1 VRKCFARVAGT
12 GWVLSVLLANQAAAQ
27 TPVAPVEHV
36 DFNRPEAWALKYFT
50 STTLLTGLDTPGDS
64 RPGAIT
70 VGAALSALPALNAA
84 ERRVGFNGT
93 KEEDLNKAP
102 IFARALIKFSLPSQL
117 TLTVAF
123 SPPIAAFGLTP
134 RLLAGAVERPLYQR
148 NGWSLGWRTY
158 GQVGTVSGA
167 FTCPTKV
174 LKFAAGSEN
183 NSYGCDAESSDVA
196 TLRYAGAE
204 LGAARKVAALGK
216 IVPHVTIGANY
227 INSVFQVQADT
238 FGFVDRTRLQA
249 SGATW
254 SLSAGAGYALTSRLA
269 LAADVFY
276 SPLFV
281 QPRSGA
287 AVSNR
292 SLLTARG
299 LLTYRVR

>member
-1 VRKCFARVAGT
+1 MLL
-12 GWVLSVLLANQAAAQ
+12 VLSANWAAAQ
-27 TPVAPVEHV
+27 TPNASAEHI

-50 STTLLTGLDTPGDS
+50 STTLLSGLDAPGEA
-64 RPGAIT
+64 RPGAVA
-70 VGAALSALPALNAA
+70 VGADLAALPTLTAA
-84 ERRVGFNGT
+84 EQRVGFDGT

-102 IFARALIKFSLPSQL
+102 VFARAHVAVGLPWRL
-117 TLTVAF
+117 TLTAAF
-123 SPPIAAFGLTP
+123 SPPIGAFGLTP
-134 RLLAGAVERPLYQR
+134 RLLAGAVERPLYER
-148 NGWSLGWRTY
+148 DGWSLRWRTY

-167 FTCPTKV
+167 FTCPTTV
-174 LKFAAGSEN
+174 LKFVEGSEN

-204 LGAARKVAALGK
+204 LGVARKFAALGK
-216 IVPHVTIGANY
+216 IVPHATIGANY
-227 INSVFQVQADT
+227 INSVFQVDALT
-238 FGFVDRTRLQA
+238 FGVVDRTRLQA

-281 QPRSGA
+281 QPESGA
-287 AVSNR
+287 SVVNHG
-292 SLLTARG
+292 LLTARG